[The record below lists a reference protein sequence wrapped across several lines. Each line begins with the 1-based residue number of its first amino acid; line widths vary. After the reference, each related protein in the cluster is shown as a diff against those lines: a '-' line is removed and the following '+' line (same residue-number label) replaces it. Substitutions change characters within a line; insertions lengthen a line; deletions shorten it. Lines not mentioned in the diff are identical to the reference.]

1 MVITINL
8 IHTMSF
14 VGMVLTREEKDKLIE
29 ELYNQGK
36 TYQQIAREARVSVR
50 DIKPALEKAEKE
62 KEKELGIVNQEREE
76 RSGNIPQQQKPSSQA
91 YRLFSQGKTPL
102 DVAAELNI
110 REVEATK
117 YYREYWRLKHLY
129 RFDQIYEDVKDDIVH
144 IIRLHRTMKVARIG
158 IEEVTNL

>member
-1 MVITINL
+1 MITGINL
-8 IHTMSF
+8 IHTISF

-50 DIKPALEKAEKE
+50 DIKPALEKAKREKE
-62 KEKELGIVNQEREE
+62 KEVGITNQEREE

-102 DVAAELNI
+102 EVACELNI
-110 REVEATK
+110 REIEATK
-117 YYREYWRLKHLY
+117 YYREYWKLKGLY
-129 RFDQIYEDVKDDIVH
+129 RLDQIYEDVKDDIVH
-144 IIRLHRTMKVARIG
+144 IIKLHRRMKVARIG
-158 IEEVTNL
+158 IEEITN